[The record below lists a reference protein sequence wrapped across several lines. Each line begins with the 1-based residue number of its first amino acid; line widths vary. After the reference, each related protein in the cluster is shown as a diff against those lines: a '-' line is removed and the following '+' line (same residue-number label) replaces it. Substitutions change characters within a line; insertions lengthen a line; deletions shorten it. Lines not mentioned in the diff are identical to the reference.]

1 MLCRLQDV
9 YVYVCVCWFVCVCV
23 LVLDIF
29 NQTKCYYFDIFSS
42 EVREKLEVKVGS
54 ESALQLQEHQISSAA
69 LSHDVS

>member
-1 MLCRLQDV
+1 MCM
-9 YVYVCVCWFVCVCV
+9 CVFVGLCVCV
-23 LVLDIF
+23 LVLDSF

>member
-1 MLCRLQDV
+1 MLCSLQDV
-9 YVYVCVCWFVCVCV
+9 CVYVCVCWFVCVCV
-23 LVLDIF
+23 LVLDSF

-54 ESALQLQEHQISSAA
+54 ESALQLQELQISSAA

>member
-1 MLCRLQDV
+1 M
-9 YVYVCVCWFVCVCV
+9 CVFVGLCVCV
-23 LVLDIF
+23 LVLDSF

-54 ESALQLQEHQISSAA
+54 ESALQLQELQISSAA

>member
-1 MLCRLQDV
+1 MCM
-9 YVYVCVCWFVCVCV
+9 CVFVGLCVCV
-23 LVLDIF
+23 LVLDSF

-54 ESALQLQEHQISSAA
+54 ESALQLQELQISSAA